1 MKFVSVREL
10 RLKPGEVWKAAKVE
24 KDLVITA
31 NGRPIAILT
40 GVDES
45 TFEEELATI
54 QRARALT
61 ALDRLHRESVQ
72 KGTHAMSE
80 KEIQDEIDEAR
91 RGNQP

>member
-40 GVDES
+40 GVNED
-45 TFEEELATI
+45 TFEQELATI

-61 ALDRLHRESVQ
+61 ALDRLHKESVQ
-72 KGTHAMSE
+72 KGKHRMSK
-80 KEIQDEIDEAR
+80 KEIQVQIDEVR
-91 RGNQP
+91 RGN